1 MEKLIMLL
9 GDMQFVSSMQTAIKK
24 LEERIG
30 SSDDMEELKS
40 MLKQVKKLTTQDNGR
55 KQNCN
60 SV

>member
-1 MEKLIMLL
+1 MLL

-30 SSDDMEELKS
+30 SSDDMEELKN